1 MRHTLQI
8 PAFLVCLT
16 VLLSTALQAQQAD
29 STQLADSTAVTPGKS
44 PGKAVSVFLAPT
56 LLIGAGIATMEDRGF
71 YSSYDAYE
79 CIQRNYP
86 DFHTNV
92 DDYLWFLPAATV
104 YGLNL
109 AGVKGKNN
117 FVDRSVVY
125 LVSLTLAGL
134 GSNFIK
140 NITKVTRP
148 DGSDNRSF
156 PSTHTT
162 FAFVSATFLHEEYK
176 HKSIWYSVAGY
187 TVATATG
194 VLRMLN
200 NEHWMSD
207 VFVGAGLGILTT
219 KLVYWIDPLLRNS
232 LNRDSGKQGQNN
244 LSFLPY
250 AAPNHY
256 GVYLQYSFR

>member
-1 MRHTLQI
+1 MCLIVFFGTDLHAQI
-8 PAFLVCLT
+8 
-16 VLLSTALQAQQAD
+16 SD
-29 STQLADSTAVTPGKS
+29 STQKS

-56 LLIGAGIATMEDRGF
+56 ILIGAGIATMEDRGF

-79 CIQRNYP
+79 CIQRNFP
-86 DFHTNV
+86 DFHSNV
-92 DDYLWFLPAATV
+92 EDYLIFLPAATV

-140 NITKVTRP
+140 NVTKVTRP
-148 DGSDNRSF
+148 DGSDSRSM
-156 PSTHTT
+156 PSSHTAL
-162 FAFVSATFLHEEYK
+162 AFVSATFLHEEYK

-187 TVATATG
+187 SLATATG
-194 VLRMLN
+194 VLRMMN
-200 NEHWMSD
+200 NKHWMSD

-219 KLVYWIDPLLRNS
+219 KLVYWIDPLLRNRM
-232 LNRDSGKQGQNN
+232 NRNSGKQGKNN

-250 AAPNHY
+250 VSPNHY
-256 GVYLQYSFR
+256 GVYLQYTIR